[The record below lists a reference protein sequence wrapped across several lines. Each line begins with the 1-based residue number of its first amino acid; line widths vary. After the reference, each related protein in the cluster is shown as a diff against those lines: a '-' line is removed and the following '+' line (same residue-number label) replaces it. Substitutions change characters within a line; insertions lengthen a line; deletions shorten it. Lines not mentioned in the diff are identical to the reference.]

1 MVSWSAQSL
10 QQHHTVEEYSRPEQC
25 TISGCRQKSSHNQP
39 HAYEHSSP
47 KHRKLGHQTD
57 QFDAEQPFAR
67 AASGALPSGSAR
79 STVADKVELA
89 KQKIKAQG
97 SANMGPSSRLAAAVA
112 GPIKAKKRKV
122 MFLCKHHDTMHAC
135 MHACKVCAQ
144 VLAEIVS
151 ARTLQ
156 HSSCACH
163 LHACILIKTA
173 CIVQH
178 GGHEQHSRPRAM
190 LTRLQGGQRMPPPM

>member
-1 MVSWSAQSL
+1 MPV
-10 QQHHTVEEYSRPEQC
+10 
-25 TISGCRQKSSHNQP
+25 CRHKSSHNQP
-39 HAYEHSSP
+39 HVYEQSSP

-67 AASGALPSGSAR
+67 AGSGALPSGLAR

-122 MFLCKHHDTMHAC
+122 KLLCTHHDTMHAC
-135 MHACKVCAQ
+135 MKSTCT
-144 VLAEIVS
+144 
-151 ARTLQ
+151 R
-156 HSSCACH
+156 SC
-163 LHACILIKTA
+163 
-173 CIVQH
+173 
-178 GGHEQHSRPRAM
+178 
-190 LTRLQGGQRMPPPM
+190 